1 MILQRRSIGKAR
13 NEKSRE
19 INVQQ
24 RFVPGFFR
32 SSNMR
37 VICKMKAMMRKLAQ
51 CTSGYAVRVFCGC
64 RSGLAQNVTM
74 YDARCAMI
82 VAGDISQDTG
92 ASKNI
97 ISKDISQRELIE

>member
-37 VICKMKAMMRKLAQ
+37 VICASKMKAMMRKLAQ
-51 CTSGYAVRVFCGC
+51 CTSGYAIRVFCGC

-74 YDARCAMI
+74 YDAECA
-82 VAGDISQDTG
+82 
-92 ASKNI
+92 
-97 ISKDISQRELIE
+97 KDVG